1 MHTIRIGTSL
11 RPVTDGKSSAE
22 SLQVQ
27 QPPSLQT
34 YQTEQSDHLSS
45 CAVDTDAVS
54 ISHETTQSLVLV
66 VSVSLCSPNGSQG
79 IAMPR
84 KKVVFQYRCDEVSC
98 YLKIRSAKWN
108 SYCLKKKHMYKF
120 KRCFPNF
127 SIKCVNSSSVLQNKT
142 TFISSG
148 SQGLD

>member
-1 MHTIRIGTSL
+1 M
-11 RPVTDGKSSAE
+11 E
-22 SLQVQ
+22 NLQQ
-27 QPPSLQT
+27 NLFR
-34 YQTEQSDHLSS
+34 YNNLHLCRLTKLSNLIIFS
-45 CAVDTDAVS
+45 RAVDTDAVS
-54 ISHETTQSLVLV
+54 ISHETTHSLALV

-108 SYCLKKKHMYKF
+108 AYCLKKHMYKF